1 MATTATPTAND
12 PNNNSKA
19 LRSLLLLEAIQ
30 HFTTAATYYNQSIH
44 KDATHD
50 DATTT
55 STLQRS
61 CWYNAALCFI
71 HLQHYS
77 DAIPLLQKT
86 LVSSKTH
93 PIDSDELFTTNTNEI
108 LSVIKEIEG
117 LKYELETQ
125 SSKLE
130 QLLQRTTLSFSIML
144 PTSGEN
150 DIPSTTIIDGD
161 DIATVNESDRNLI
174 HASNQ
179 DGMDEI
185 DNNISLVASD
195 ANMDFSL
202 QSHSKIV
209 DQQLPIEDATNETIF
224 ATKIDPSSVSEED
237 RSIELERADDVSK
250 LNTSQIRE
258 SLVTSDVDL
267 SLNEVIVINNDTSH
281 NVTEMQ
287 QPALS
292 SNNSV
297 LKTDATKNVS
307 NISTLQSMNE
317 SELLFVIP

>member
-1 MATTATPTAND
+1 
-12 PNNNSKA
+12 
-19 LRSLLLLEAIQ
+19 
-30 HFTTAATYYNQSIH
+30 
-44 KDATHD
+44 
-50 DATTT
+50 
-55 STLQRS
+55 
-61 CWYNAALCFI
+61 
-71 HLQHYS
+71 
-77 DAIPLLQKT
+77 
-86 LVSSKTH
+86 
-93 PIDSDELFTTNTNEI
+93 
-108 LSVIKEIEG
+108 
-117 LKYELETQ
+117 
-125 SSKLE
+125 
-130 QLLQRTTLSFSIML
+130 ML
-144 PTSGEN
+144 PTSGEIV
-150 DIPSTTIIDGD
+150 IPSTTIIDGD
-161 DIATVNESDRNLI
+161 D
-174 HASNQ
+174 
-179 DGMDEI
+179 I

-317 SELLFVIP
+317 SELLFVIPEGVNIQTSADEEGASIVGIDPDLIISTEVESVDPDLILNTEVESIDDLIILVIVLVVLLVTAVGGGFDLEEEDGDDDSGGTIGDEGDFRSGEFFSCLE

>member
-1 MATTATPTAND
+1 MQLLLIMNLRISPSNNESSNNYISTSASKRNDGITGDQQLQVASAPGEEDKNYQHWRQQQKHYFDKVSPKIDVENLLSLGQLLLRQGDAIGALASCTSVLTVGFLPPAEGTRDADRRPHYIHDKDLLVHAYICAGEASLKLYQDLRTILHNDPQLSSSSTTSPSSSTVANRIEQAKFYFELAMDLDPRNPRVRAGLALSLFLMATTATPTAND

-93 PIDSDELFTTNTNEI
+93 PIDSDELFTTKTNVI

-117 LKYELETQ
+117 LK
-125 SSKLE
+125 
-130 QLLQRTTLSFSIML
+130 
-144 PTSGEN
+144 
-150 DIPSTTIIDGD
+150 
-161 DIATVNESDRNLI
+161 
-174 HASNQ
+174 
-179 DGMDEI
+179 
-185 DNNISLVASD
+185 
-195 ANMDFSL
+195 
-202 QSHSKIV
+202 
-209 DQQLPIEDATNETIF
+209 
-224 ATKIDPSSVSEED
+224 
-237 RSIELERADDVSK
+237 
-250 LNTSQIRE
+250 
-258 SLVTSDVDL
+258 
-267 SLNEVIVINNDTSH
+267 
-281 NVTEMQ
+281 
-287 QPALS
+287 
-292 SNNSV
+292 
-297 LKTDATKNVS
+297 
-307 NISTLQSMNE
+307 
-317 SELLFVIP
+317 

>member
-1 MATTATPTAND
+1 
-12 PNNNSKA
+12 
-19 LRSLLLLEAIQ
+19 
-30 HFTTAATYYNQSIH
+30 
-44 KDATHD
+44 
-50 DATTT
+50 
-55 STLQRS
+55 
-61 CWYNAALCFI
+61 
-71 HLQHYS
+71 
-77 DAIPLLQKT
+77 
-86 LVSSKTH
+86 
-93 PIDSDELFTTNTNEI
+93 
-108 LSVIKEIEG
+108 
-117 LKYELETQ
+117 
-125 SSKLE
+125 
-130 QLLQRTTLSFSIML
+130 ML
-144 PTSGEN
+144 PTSGEIV
-150 DIPSTTIIDGD
+150 IPSTTIIDGD

-267 SLNEVIVINNDTSH
+267 PLNEVIVINNDTSH

-317 SELLFVIP
+317 SELLFVIPEAVNILTSADE

>member
-1 MATTATPTAND
+1 
-12 PNNNSKA
+12 
-19 LRSLLLLEAIQ
+19 
-30 HFTTAATYYNQSIH
+30 
-44 KDATHD
+44 
-50 DATTT
+50 
-55 STLQRS
+55 
-61 CWYNAALCFI
+61 
-71 HLQHYS
+71 
-77 DAIPLLQKT
+77 
-86 LVSSKTH
+86 
-93 PIDSDELFTTNTNEI
+93 
-108 LSVIKEIEG
+108 
-117 LKYELETQ
+117 
-125 SSKLE
+125 
-130 QLLQRTTLSFSIML
+130 ML
-144 PTSGEN
+144 PTSGEIV
-150 DIPSTTIIDGD
+150 IPSTTIIDGD
-161 DIATVNESDRNLI
+161 D
-174 HASNQ
+174 
-179 DGMDEI
+179 I

-267 SLNEVIVINNDTSH
+267 SLNEVIVINNVTSH